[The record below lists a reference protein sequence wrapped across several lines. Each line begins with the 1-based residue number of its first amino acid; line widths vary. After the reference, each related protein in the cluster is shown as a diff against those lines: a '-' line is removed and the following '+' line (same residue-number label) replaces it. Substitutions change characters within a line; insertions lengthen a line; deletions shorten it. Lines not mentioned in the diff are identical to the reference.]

1 MNQDRKNWLRKF
13 AFGAGLTLLSF
24 LTFGCALTKAIRH
37 PFTPPAMIQEALP
50 PAPVPAPS
58 FSILHPFT
66 PAPAP
71 VATPKPVPVKLSSGQ
86 TVLMI
91 PATPAAAPATY
102 YAPAPVPVK
111 TAVAKAIDY
120 LLWLIWIGG
129 LLAIAAGVACIVW
142 LGQMWLGVKLI
153 ICAVGGIVV
162 GTWFAVHYQLVI
174 GLCLVAGVAWIV
186 LDHFVTWGTACKWI
200 DKQEATIKENL

>member
-50 PAPVPAPS
+50 PAPAPAPS

-71 VATPKPVPVKLSSGQ
+71 APVPVPVKLSSGQ
-86 TVLMI
+86 TVLMM

-102 YAPAPVPVK
+102 YAPAPAPVK
-111 TAVAKAIDY
+111 TAVAKAID
-120 LLWLIWIGG
+120 LFA
-129 LLAIAAGVACIVW
+129 LAHLDWRLTGHRRRRR
-142 LGQMWLGVKLI
+142 
-153 ICAVGGIVV
+153 
-162 GTWFAVHYQLVI
+162 VH
-174 GLCLVAGVAWIV
+174 CLAWPNVAW
-186 LDHFVTWGTACKWI
+186 H
-200 DKQEATIKENL
+200 

>member
-1 MNQDRKNWLRKF
+1 MVKKLHVWRWLDY
-13 AFGAGLTLLSF
+13 AFF
-24 LTFGCALTKAIRH
+24 PDIRMRADQSN
-37 PFTPPAMIQEALP
+37 P
-50 PAPVPAPS
+50 PS
-58 FSILHPFT
+58 FHAAGNDPRSFAAGPGPGPVVFDFASFT

-153 ICAVGGIVV
+153 ICAIGGIVV

-186 LDHFVTWGTACKWI
+186 LDHFVTWGTASKWI
-200 DKQEATIKENL
+200 DKQEATIKKNL

>member
-1 MNQDRKNWLRKF
+1 MKTTTKTQWLKNF
-13 AFGAGLTLLSF
+13 MFGAGLTTLSF

-50 PAPVPAPS
+50 PAPAPAPS

-66 PAPAP
+66 P
-71 VATPKPVPVKLSSGQ
+71 
-86 TVLMI
+86 
-91 PATPAAAPATY
+91 
-102 YAPAPVPVK
+102 APAPVPVK

-153 ICAVGGIVV
+153 ICAIGGIVV

-200 DKQEATIKENL
+200 DKQEATIKKNL